1 MTDKLTDDE
10 RKELEELRAQKNATA
25 ENPVDDDKPTLP
37 PTHWLWLANGE
48 VIESNGV
55 KSIHEGIPVVAHYA
69 KPDEMIST
77 PAPAHV
83 F

>member
-1 MTDKLTDDE
+1 MTEKLTDDE
-10 RKELEELRAQKNATA
+10 RKELEELRAQKNVTA
-25 ENPVDDDKPTLP
+25 EKTDDEKPTLP

-55 KSIHEGIPVVAHYA
+55 KSMHDGIPVVTHYA
-69 KPDEMIST
+69 KPDELIT
-77 PAPAHV
+77 NPAPAHV